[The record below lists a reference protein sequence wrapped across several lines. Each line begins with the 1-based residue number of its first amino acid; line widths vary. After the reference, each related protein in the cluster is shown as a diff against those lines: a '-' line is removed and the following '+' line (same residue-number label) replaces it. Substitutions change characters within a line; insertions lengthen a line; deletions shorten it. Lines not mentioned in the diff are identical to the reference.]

1 MDKPLQGKVVVVTG
15 AGRGIGRAIA
25 LGYAAA
31 GAIVCCSSR
40 TRTQIDETVA
50 AVLAQGGQALGI
62 SADVTDHASVNSL
75 FAETEKAFGRLDIVV
90 GSAGDAVENK
100 LVEESDPLK
109 WKQVIETNLIGAFH
123 TAHAAIPLL
132 RRSGGGKILF
142 IGSGMGH
149 RSGPTRSAYASSKA
163 GLWMLVRILAQELQ
177 ADNIAVNELIPGPV
191 MTEFIKGREH
201 LLQSGGEWVKQPE
214 DVLPMAL
221 FLATQLPTGPT
232 GQTFSLAR
240 REL

>member
-1 MDKPLQGKVVVVTG
+1 MEKPLQGQVAVITG
-15 AGRGIGRAIA
+15 GGRGIGRAIA

-31 GAIVCCSSR
+31 GAAVCCSSR
-40 TRTQIDETVA
+40 SAAQIDETVLLITA
-50 AVLAQGGQALGI
+50 AGGRAIGI
-62 SADVTDHASVNSL
+62 AADVTDAASMARL
-75 FAETEKAFGRLDIVV
+75 FAETDKAFGRVDIVV
-90 GSAGDAVENK
+90 ACAGDAAENK
-100 LVEESDPLK
+100 LVAESDPMQ
-109 WKQVIETNLIGAFH
+109 WKQIIETNLIGAFQ

-132 RRSGGGKILF
+132 RRSGAGKMIF

-163 GLWMLVRILAQELQ
+163 GLWMLVRILAQELV

-191 MTEFIKGREH
+191 MTDFIKGREGA
-201 LLQSGGEWVKQPE
+201 LSAGNEWLKQPE
-214 DVLPMAL
+214 DVVPMAV
-221 FLATQLPTGPT
+221 FMATQPATGPT

>member
-40 TRTQIDETVA
+40 SEGQISETVA
-50 AVLAQGGQALGI
+50 MITASGGNAI
-62 SADVTDHASVNSL
+62 AIAADVTDLASVASL
-75 FAETEKAFGRLDIVV
+75 FTETEKAFGRVDIVV

-100 LVEESDPLK
+100 RVEDSDPVK

-132 RRSGGGKILF
+132 RRAGGGKMIF

-163 GLWMLVRILAQELQ
+163 GLWMLIRILAQELA

-191 MTEFIKGREH
+191 LTEFIKGREH
-201 LLQSGGEWVKQPE
+201 TLQSGEEWLKQPE

-221 FLATQLPTGPT
+221 FLATQPATGPT

>member
-1 MDKPLQGKVVVVTG
+1 MDKPLQGQVAVITG
-15 AGRGIGRAIA
+15 GGRGIGRAIA

-31 GAIVCCSSR
+31 GAAVCCSSR
-40 TRTQIDETVA
+40 SSTQLDETVA
-50 AVLAQGGQALGI
+50 LIIAAGGRAIGI
-62 SADVTDHASVNSL
+62 PADVTDTASMAQL
-75 FAETEKAFGRLDIVV
+75 FAETDKAFGRVDIVV
-90 GSAGDAVENK
+90 ACAGDAAENK
-100 LVEESDPLK
+100 LVAESDPMK
-109 WKQVIETNLIGAFH
+109 WKQIIETNLIGAFQ

-132 RRSGGGKILF
+132 RRAGAGKMIF

-163 GLWMLVRILAQELQ
+163 GLWMLVRILSQELV

-191 MTEFIKGREH
+191 MTDFIKGREGT
-201 LLQSGGEWVKQPE
+201 LGAGSEWLKQPE
-214 DVLPMAL
+214 DVVPMAL
-221 FLATQLPTGPT
+221 FMATQPATGPT